1 MGPQTHRG
9 KGWMSQGKGSLGKFY
24 LNVFPKAS
32 DVGVSVR
39 LRHHFHSILLEIEA
53 ADLGA
58 VGVFSVGLG
67 KGHSLR
73 EITEDRGSQSR
84 LASESP
90 GGRRKTHCR
99 ASILVLPVGLR

>member
-1 MGPQTHRG
+1 
-9 KGWMSQGKGSLGKFY
+9 MSRGKGSLGKFY

-32 DVGVSVR
+32 GVEVSIR
-39 LRHHFHSILLEIEA
+39 LTRHFHSILLAIEA

-73 EITEDRGSQSR
+73 EITGARGLSLGLHQNQLEDSG
-84 LASESP
+84 
-90 GGRRKTHCR
+90 KTHCR
-99 ASILVLPVGLR
+99 ASILVLTVGPW